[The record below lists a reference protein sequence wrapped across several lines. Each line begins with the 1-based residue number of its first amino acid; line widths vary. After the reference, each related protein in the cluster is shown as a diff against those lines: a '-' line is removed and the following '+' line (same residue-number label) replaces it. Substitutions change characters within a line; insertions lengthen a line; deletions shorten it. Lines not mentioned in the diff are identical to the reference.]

1 MEQIYFYVYES
12 KFDFVRKGK
21 INELR
26 QTRQAELLCW
36 EDLTGY
42 LLLH

>member
-12 KFDFVRKGK
+12 KFDFVLKVK

-26 QTRQAELLCW
+26 QTTQAELLGW
-36 EDLTGY
+36 EDLTSS
-42 LLLH
+42 LKL